1 MATSTLAAPEETETT
16 SAGSQKPIETY
27 FTRLTG
33 GPAIPWTLTTVG
45 GLLALIL
52 LWAAWFHG
60 TWASWGEL
68 TADCGR
74 EMYVPSVL
82 LQGKT
87 LYRDIWYP
95 YGPLG
100 PYWNSVL
107 FRMFGVHLTVL
118 YWAGSLSALACA
130 VLLFHTGMRL
140 SAALA
145 GWTTG
150 AAVLFQAF
158 HPSLFSFPLPYSY
171 ACVYGLLVSCLFLWL
186 VVYAATS
193 ESVAWIIGAGLAAGT
208 ALLLKLE
215 FGTACYLALAL
226 LIAARAF
233 RRRSWKSAVKD
244 IAACLPGVVACG
256 LVIAW
261 MISLRG
267 ANFLTQENLMSWPG
281 TYFMRTYGKFWL
293 AQTGFTITGPI
304 LADAAKRLLVFV
316 ALAQGVYMFL
326 SSKRPERRTLLLRG
340 ALFVLALA
348 YTFVYL
354 TWFKQLCALFFPQ
367 DMVFYISV
375 ATLAAWWFFLRCPES
390 QNALAVALLLSF
402 STLLAFRI
410 MFKLLPVDFPVFY
423 DGPAILCFLLLMR
436 SLILRTG
443 RSKRFVQ
450 VAEVVLCFA
459 CLAAPAL
466 HSRAVLEAKPRP
478 AWLTTER
485 GSIRVPQ
492 QTAENYWAAM
502 QFMKEKNARGEA
514 VLSIPEDTSLYF
526 LSGVDC
532 PTRVYAFTPGV
543 LAPGKMT
550 DDLILQIERKPVRY
564 LIWSNRIFPE
574 YNVLRF
580 GVDFDQTFGNYL
592 VSHYRRVAPVTP
604 SSPHYWDWNAYIWER
619 IPDREAR

>member
-1 MATSTLAAPEETETT
+1 MATPTLAAPEKTETT
-16 SAGSQKPIETY
+16 SAGPLKPIETY
-27 FTRLTG
+27 FTRLAG

-100 PYWNSVL
+100 PYWNSFL
-107 FRMFGVHLTVL
+107 FRMFGAHLTVL
-118 YWAGSLSALACA
+118 YWAGSLSALGCA
-130 VLLFHTGMRL
+130 VLLYHTGMRL
-140 SAALA
+140 STALA
-145 GWTTG
+145 GWTAG

-171 ACVYGLLVSCLFLWL
+171 ACVYGLLVSCLFLVL
-186 VVYAATS
+186 MIHAATS
-193 ESVAWIIGAGLAAGT
+193 ESVAWIFGAGLAAAA

-215 FGTACYLALAL
+215 FGTACYLTLAL

-233 RRRSWKSAVKD
+233 RRRSWKSAAKD
-244 IAACLPGVVACG
+244 IAACLPGIVACG

-316 ALAQGVYMFL
+316 AFGQGVYMFL

-340 ALFVLALA
+340 ALFVLALT
-348 YTFVYL
+348 YTFAYL

-367 DMVFYISV
+367 DMVLYIGV
-375 ATLAAWWFFLRCPES
+375 ATLAAWWYFLGRPES
-390 QNALAVALLLSF
+390 QIVLAAALLLSF

-410 MFKLLPVDFPVFY
+410 TFKLLPVDFPVFY

-436 SLILRTG
+436 ALIPASG
-443 RSKRFVQ
+443 HSKRFVLT
-450 VAEVVLCFA
+450 AEVVLCLA

-502 QFMKEKNARGEA
+502 QFMKEKNARGVA

-550 DDLILQIERKPVRY
+550 DDLIQQIDRKPVRY

-604 SSPHYWDWNAYIWER
+604 FSPHYWDWNAYIWER